1 MFQIQRIYDISEPT
15 KRAVRGL
22 ERKGGVSEANRTER
36 KKSVQGMEMHQ
47 SRKGTER
54 RRGWGKERNVVRV
67 GIALD
72 KERAG

>member
-1 MFQIQRIYDISEPT
+1 MS
-15 KRAVRGL
+15 GL

-36 KKSVQGMEMHQ
+36 KKSVQGTEVKQ
-47 SRKGTER
+47 SRKETER
-54 RRGWGKERNVVRV
+54 ERGRGKERNVVRV